1 MSQQATITKTR
12 ADWPALRLEYV
23 NSTMT
28 QRELAAAHGINAS
41 TLMARANKEQW
52 EAARKQHQAET
63 SKAAQERLTETKVDE
78 LAQFNADDLR
88 MAKAL
93 RGRAAML
100 MQNDKTLTAAE
111 LRSVATTAAEAQK
124 IGRLALGAETAR
136 TVNEN
141 RELKPIEDEDWL

>member
-1 MSQQATITKTR
+1 MANALITKKR
-12 ADWPALRLEYV
+12 ADWPALRVEYI
-23 NSTMT
+23 NNTMT
-28 QRELAAAHGINAS
+28 QRELAAAHGVNAS

-63 SKAAQERLTETKVDE
+63 SRAAQERLTEVKIDE

-100 MQNDKTLTAAE
+100 MQNASNLSPAE
-111 LRSVATTAAEAQK
+111 LRSIATTAAEAQK

-141 RELKPIEDEDWL
+141 RDLPPITDESWL